1 MKVVK
6 KGENNQVT
14 CPCCGSVLEF
24 EPHDISRKSVGR
36 DADDGDE
43 IFSYSIQCSV
53 CKHSVSVGNITGT
66 MRSRV
71 DEIHEIQKNRDLSDY
86 DV

>member
-1 MKVVK
+1 MKVIK

-14 CPCCGSVLEF
+14 CHCCGSVLEF
-24 EPHDISRKSVGR
+24 EPHDVARKSSGI
-36 DADDGDE
+36 ADDGDAV
-43 IFSYSIQCSV
+43 FSYSIQCSV
-53 CKHSVSVGNITGT
+53 CKHSVSVFNMTSA

-71 DEIHEIQKNRDLSDY
+71 DDIQKNRDLSDY

>member
-1 MKVVK
+1 MKVIK

-14 CPCCGSVLEF
+14 CSCCGSVLEF
-24 EPHDISRKSVGR
+24 EPHDVTRKSDGI
-36 DADDGDE
+36 ADDGDRV
-43 IFSYSIQCSV
+43 FSYSIQCSV
-53 CKHSVSVGNITGT
+53 CKHPIGIINMTHA

-71 DEIHEIQKNRDLSDY
+71 DEIQKNRDLSDY

>member
-1 MKVVK
+1 MKVIK
-6 KGENNQVT
+6 KGKNNQVK
-14 CPCCGSVLEF
+14 CLSCGSTLEF
-24 EPHDISRKSVGR
+24 ESTDVARKKVGI
-36 DADDGDE
+36 DYDDGED

-53 CKHSVSVGNITGT
+53 CKQSVGIINMTHA

-71 DEIHEIQKNRDLSDY
+71 DEIQKNRDLSDY